1 MNYDI
6 FNGDADGIIALL
18 QLRLANPLESTL
30 ITGVK
35 RDIELV
41 NQHEFEAGDQLTV
54 LDISFAKNRDGI
66 EKALKAGAS
75 IHYIDHHRSGEL
87 FKHKQL
93 KTNINQDINTCT
105 SLIVDNLLNQKFH
118 LWAITAAFSD
128 NLSEKA
134 AMLAKEAGLTEQQTE
149 QLAELGLLINYNSYG
164 SSLDDLN
171 IQPEILYKTL
181 LKYPSPFDLLND
193 PESPYLQLRDAYQA
207 DLLKLEEVEVKPYTE
222 TLQVYFLPNE
232 RWARRISGV
241 FINQKANEEP
251 NSAHV
256 VLTEKQDYTYLVSL
270 RAPLNN
276 KHSAGEICSQFP
288 TGGGR
293 GAAGGINQLQ
303 RQDLSELLN
312 VIAFYY
318 H

>member
-18 QLRLANPLESTL
+18 QLRLANPMESTL

-41 NQHEFEAGDQLTV
+41 NQHEFSLGDQLTV
-54 LDISFAKNRDGI
+54 LDVSFAKNRDGV
-66 EKALKAGAS
+66 ENALKAGAS
-75 IHYIDHHRSGEL
+75 IHYIDHHRSGKL
-87 FKHKQL
+87 LKHKNL
-93 KTNINQDINTCT
+93 RTNINQDINTCT
-105 SLIVDNLLNQKFH
+105 SLIVDKLLNKQFH

-128 NLSEKA
+128 NLHEKA
-134 AMLAKEAGLTEQQTE
+134 TELAKEAGLTPEQAE

-164 SSLDDLN
+164 FTTDDLN
-171 IQPEILYKTL
+171 IQPETLYKTL
-181 LKYPSPFDLLND
+181 LQYSSPFDLLND
-193 PESPYLQLRDAYQA
+193 PESPYQQLKEAYDA
-207 DLLKLEEVEVKPYTE
+207 DFLKLEDIEVKSFGE

-251 NSAHV
+251 NLAHV
-256 VLTEKQDYTYLVSL
+256 VLTEKPDYTYLVSL

-276 KHSAGEICSQFP
+276 KHSAGDICSQFP

-303 RQDLSELLN
+303 RQDLSEFLN
-312 VIAFYY
+312 VISFYY